1 MCQSLF
7 TCELTHLIFTTG
19 KALIWVPVPVLLRT
33 GYLSSLDLS
42 FLIHN
47 MRTILPTLLA
57 TEIIKYIDLCQVL
70 ANGRSPIN
78 VSSFSRVSDIKLK
91 SGSQRHN
98 VT

>member
-1 MCQSLF
+1 M
-7 TCELTHLIFTTG
+7 
-19 KALIWVPVPVLLRT
+19 WVPVPVLLRT

-42 FLIHN
+42 FLTHN

-57 TEIIKYIDLCQVL
+57 TEIIKYVDLCQVL
-70 ANGRSPIN
+70 ANGRSPVD

-91 SGSQRHN
+91 SGSQRLN